1 MTGRIPWW
9 KWSSAAT
16 AVIITA
22 SAAWF
27 ASRPPKPPQIV
38 SVDVNVTGIVQQG
51 KVLPVPSPNPDKL
64 TPVAPADPER
74 AEMLTKLTV
83 YVLSGSPGYMLS
95 DSFVLRG
102 RSGNASTEGVLA
114 GSGLHYRCAYRR
126 LQVSGEV
133 PRAVHIDGLSFTL
146 SKSVFAP
153 NGKAET
159 EPVARINTDADLRE
173 GEKTVVGKSSIGGT
187 GDALILMIVP
197 KLID

>member
-9 KWSSAAT
+9 KWSSAVA

-22 SAAWF
+22 SAAWL

-51 KVLPVPSPNPDKL
+51 KVLPVPSPIPEKL
-64 TPVAPADPER
+64 SPVTSGEPQRAD
-74 AEMLTKLTV
+74 MLTELTV
-83 YVLSGSPGYMLS
+83 YVLSGSPGDELN
-95 DSFVLRG
+95 DSFVLRA
-102 RSGNASTEGVLA
+102 RSGNASTEGILA
-114 GSGLHYRCAYRR
+114 ASGLHYRCAYRR
-126 LQVSGEV
+126 LQVSGKA
-133 PRAVHIDGLSFTL
+133 PRTVHIDGLSFTL
-146 SKSVFAP
+146 RP
-153 NGKAET
+153 DGKAET
-159 EPVARINTDADLRE
+159 EPVARIDTDADIRE